1 MKRKIVFLV
10 NPVSGTKN
18 KAKLIAHIASR
29 CDSEKVAYRIMET
42 NPKGD
47 CSSLLGLIANE
58 NVTDVVVCG
67 GDGTI
72 NYAASALRES
82 PVNIGIIPMGSGNG
96 LAYAA
101 GIPMDADKALTV
113 ILEGFAVK
121 VDGFLI
127 NGRFSCMLC
136 GLGFDAQVAHDFSL
150 QKKRGLST
158 YIKQT
163 LLNFVSAPV
172 YPFVITDGNTEI
184 KTDAFFISIANSNQF
199 GNNFR
204 IAPRASLTDGL
215 LDIVIVNKMSKI
227 KMLYAIVL
235 QLRLGQVVPVAEK
248 KFHAKDIHYFQTKN
262 LIIENP
268 ALAPFH
274 VDGDPCNTAKR
285 FEIRILEN
293 AFSLLQPAH

>member
-1 MKRKIVFLV
+1 MFLV

-18 KAKLIAHIASR
+18 KTKLIDQIASR
-29 CDSEKVAYRIMET
+29 CNKGNILYRIMET

-47 CSSLLGLIANE
+47 YSSLLNLIATE

-72 NYAASALRES
+72 NYAASALRNTD
-82 PVNIGIIPMGSGNG
+82 VNIGVIPMGSGNG

-101 GIPMDADKALTV
+101 GIPMDVDKALTV
-113 ILEGFAVK
+113 ILDGAAVK

-172 YPFVITDGNTEI
+172 YPFVIKEGNTEI

-204 IAPRASLTDGL
+204 IAPRASLNDGL

-248 KFHAKDIHYFQTKN
+248 KFHTKDIHYFQTKS

-274 VDGDPCNTAKR
+274 VDGDPCATSDK
-285 FEIRILEN
+285 FEISILEN
-293 AFSLLQPAH
+293 AFSLLQPAR